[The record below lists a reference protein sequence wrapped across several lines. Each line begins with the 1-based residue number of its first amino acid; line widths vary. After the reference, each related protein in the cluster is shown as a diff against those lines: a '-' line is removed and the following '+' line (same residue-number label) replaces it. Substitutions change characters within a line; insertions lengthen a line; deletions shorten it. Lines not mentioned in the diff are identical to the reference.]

1 MKVSPGNITISYS
14 TLFYIYKIFG
24 LAPFSYKSNNNISIK
39 YRVIDYIIIGFW
51 IIFYSFTL
59 FVTTKQFFYEIYP
72 VIDRIHIFLTIY
84 YTTFYMKCFVYLISI
99 ITINKHNIP
108 NILISIFELDTKLF
122 EFNYK
127 LEMYKKEGIKMVL
140 QLFSIIFILICLFA
154 LVYFYCDDM
163 AIKNEEAKIL
173 EFVSKTNSSLIN
185 MEFVH
190 LKLILLSR
198 YQHINSILQEEI
210 KCNNG
215 NSNNHYLH
223 YNAVVPIPNI
233 SKPVSLASINVSAI
247 RKLRLAHNQ
256 LWDILQAIKKHFQLY
271 VFLEI
276 FIIITDVVPSAHF
289 LVQNFKDSSM
299 KTKDLDINCYVT
311 AIAVVIWIVIFL
323 CLFLWMTLLS
333 NKIEEEV
340 KISLICVQKLMLFQN
355 VGQGIMT
362 ELHRFSNQLSNMK
375 IECNIFGILNLNL
388 NFFCGLIGA
397 IITYIVVLYQI

>member
-59 FVTTKQFFYEIYP
+59 
-72 VIDRIHIFLTIY
+72 IHIFLTIY

-108 NILISIFELDTKLF
+108 ILISIFELDTKLF

-223 YNAVVPIPNI
+223 Y
-233 SKPVSLASINVSAI
+233 KQCLASINVSAI

-323 CLFLWMTLLS
+323 CLFFE
-333 NKIEEEV
+333 NKF
-340 KISLICVQKLMLFQN
+340 ICVQKLMLFQN